1 MSTPTHEAPFLA
13 PHEAGR
19 DYLLVRYPNGGWAVE
34 HRSEMGMHTTPL
46 GAFSDAA
53 DMLRA
58 LADALCVREQNIPDG
73 DAND

>member
-1 MSTPTHEAPFLA
+1 
-13 PHEAGR
+13 
-19 DYLLVRYPNGGWAVE
+19 
-34 HRSEMGMHTTPL
+34 MHTTPL

-58 LADALCVREQNIPDG
+58 LADALCVREQIIPDG